1 LERRFD
7 ESAKS
12 RKLWHETRPE
22 YDPFVMRNDIAIYT
36 TSAFS
41 AGAYDRARGRDDGG
55 AERQM
60 MLLARALA
68 ERGHRVAHIV
78 YPPREPIELSYPLE
92 LIPRGAYAGNRPII
106 GPLLEILTIWR
117 ALRAARARVVI
128 VRTASP
134 VVGITAV
141 YCKLTGSRLI
151 FSSSNVSDFTLER
164 MSGRVGRALYR
175 LGVRL
180 ADAVVVQSDEQTA
193 LAKESFGSLRRVRRI
208 PSFAESAPASDDR
221 PSGDAFLWFGRLVN
235 YKQPM
240 RYVALAQTVPEAQFI
255 MIPVVTDAGPREVA
269 DLRTA
274 ADGIPNLELLDPLP
288 HAELA
293 ALIESA
299 VAIVN
304 TSVLEGMPN
313 AFLEAWA
320 RGIPVLTLQF
330 DPDAV
335 VERERLGISAQG
347 SWDRFVEGARELWEG
362 RSDRDGL
369 ARRLVAYVG
378 ETHSMD
384 AVGARWSELTREV
397 REKRDGR

>member
-1 LERRFD
+1 
-7 ESAKS
+7 
-12 RKLWHETRPE
+12 
-22 YDPFVMRNDIAIYT
+22 
-36 TSAFS
+36 
-41 AGAYDRARGRDDGG
+41 
-55 AERQM
+55 M

-92 LIPRGAYAGNRPII
+92 LISRGAYAGNRPIF

-141 YCKLTGSRLI
+141 YCKLSGSRLI

-175 LGVRL
+175 VGVRL

-193 LAKESFGSLRRVRRI
+193 LAKQSFGSLRRVRRI
-208 PSFAESAPASDDR
+208 PSFAEPAPASDHR
-221 PSGDAFLWFGRLVN
+221 PSRDAFLWFGRLVS

-240 RYVALAQTVPEAQFI
+240 RYVALAQTVPEARFT

-269 DLRTA
+269 ELRTA

-335 VERERLGISAQG
+335 VEREGLGISAQG

-397 REKRDGR
+397 REKRDRR

>member
-1 LERRFD
+1 
-7 ESAKS
+7 
-12 RKLWHETRPE
+12 
-22 YDPFVMRNDIAIYT
+22 MRNEIAIYT
-36 TSAFS
+36 TSAYT

-60 MLLARALA
+60 MLLARALS
-68 ERGHRVAHIV
+68 ERGLRVAHIV
-78 YPPREPIELSYPLE
+78 PAPREPVELPYPLE
-92 LIPRGAYAGNRPII
+92 LVPRGPYAGRRPVI
-106 GPLLEILTIWR
+106 GPLLEIRTIWR
-117 ALRAARARVVI
+117 ALAAADARVVI

-134 VVGITAV
+134 VVGIVAI
-141 YCKLTGSRLI
+141 YCKLTRRPFI

-164 MSGRVGRALYR
+164 MSGRVGRFLYR
-175 LGVRL
+175 LGLRL
-180 ADAVVVQSDEQTA
+180 ADAVVVQSDEQA
-193 LAKESFGSLRRVRRI
+193 ELAKQVHRSLRRARRI
-208 PSFAESAPASDDR
+208 PSFAEPAPPSDPR
-221 PSGDAFLWFGRLVN
+221 SGDAFLWFGRLVD

-240 RYVALAQTVPEAQFI
+240 SYVELARTVSEARFI
-255 MIPVVTDAGPREVA
+255 MIPVITHAGPREV
-269 DLRTA
+269 DELRTA
-274 ADGIPNLELLDPLP
+274 AGGVPNLELLDPLP

-330 DPDAV
+330 DPDEV
-335 VERERLGISAQG
+335 VERERLGISARG
-347 SWDRFVEGARELWEG
+347 SWDRFVEGARELWER

-369 ARRLVAYVG
+369 ARRLQGYVG

-384 AVGARWSELTREV
+384 AVGAQWSELIREV
-397 REKRDGR
+397 ESGGK